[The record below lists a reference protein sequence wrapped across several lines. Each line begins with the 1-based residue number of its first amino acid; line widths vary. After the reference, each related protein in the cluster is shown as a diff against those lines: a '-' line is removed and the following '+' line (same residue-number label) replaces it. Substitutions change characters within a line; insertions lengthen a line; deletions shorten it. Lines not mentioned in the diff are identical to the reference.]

1 MSRAGIQAV
10 AVDGIGIIREGD
22 DLGTL
27 LAGHCAATTWPDGRT
42 GLADGDIVV
51 VTSKVVSKAEGRV
64 VAADSRDE
72 AIGAET
78 ARVVATKQAPRGD
91 TRIVQTH
98 HGLVMAAAGVDASNV
113 EAGHVVLLP
122 TDPDA
127 SARRIRA
134 TMQELTGARLGVVVT
149 DTMGRPWRMGVTDVA
164 IGAAGVLVLDDY
176 TGRVDSFG
184 RTLEMTVV
192 AVADE
197 VAAATDLVK
206 GKLDNR
212 PAAIV
217 RGLAAHVTD
226 DDGPG
231 ARAVIRPLDEDL
243 FTLGSAEALAEGRRS
258 APFAR
263 RTVRAFTDEP
273 VPVGVLEA
281 AVAAAVSA
289 PAPHHSEPWR
299 FIALRP
305 GADRDRLL
313 DAMRDRWAADLV
325 GIDGYDDDA
334 VARRLRRGDV
344 LRHAPVIVLPFVDL
358 DGAAHAYPDERRRGF
373 ERDLF
378 VVAGGAAV
386 QNLMVALAA
395 EGWASAWISSTVFC
409 PETVREA
416 LDLPASWQPL
426 GAVAVGR
433 AASAAPERAARDV
446 ARFLDQRSPPGGVE
460 PLTGSTLAS

>member
-1 MSRAGIQAV
+1 MTGIQAV
-10 AVDGIGIIREGD
+10 AVDGIGTIRAGD
-22 DLGTL
+22 DLGAL
-27 LAGHCAATTWPDGRT
+27 LADHLLGLAWPDGRH

-51 VTSKVVSKAEGRV
+51 ITSKVVSKAEGRTI
-64 VAADSRDE
+64 AATSRDE

-78 ARVVATKQAPRGD
+78 ARVVATKQTPRGD

-113 EAGHVVLLP
+113 EAGYVILLP
-122 TDPDA
+122 EDPDA

-134 TMQELTGARLGVVVT
+134 ALRSATGVRVAVVVT
-149 DTMGRPWRMGVTDVA
+149 DTMGRPWRLGVTDVA
-164 IGAAGVLVLDDY
+164 IGAAGVTVLDDH
-176 TGRVDSFG
+176 TGRVDACG
-184 RTLEMTVV
+184 HTLEMTVV

-197 VAAATDLVK
+197 LAAATDLVK

-212 PAAIV
+212 PVAVV
-217 RGLAAHVTD
+217 RGLADHVTD

-263 RTVRAFTDEP
+263 RTVRAFTDEA
-273 VPVGVLEA
+273 VPDSALET

-289 PAPHHSEPWR
+289 PAPHHTEPWR
-299 FIALRP
+299 FIAMRA
-305 GADRDRLL
+305 GAERDRLL
-313 DAMRDRWAADLV
+313 DAMRDRWVADLT
-325 GIDGYDDDA
+325 GIDGYDAEA
-334 VARRLRRGDV
+334 VERRLRRGDV
-344 LRHAPVIVLPFVDL
+344 LRHAPVVVLPFL
-358 DGAAHAYPDERRRGF
+358 ELEGATHAYPDERRRGF

-395 EGWASAWISSTVFC
+395 EDWGSAWISSTVFC
-409 PETVREA
+409 PDTVRSV
-416 LDLPASWQPL
+416 LGLPSSWQPL

-433 AASAAPERAARDV
+433 AAAEPTERTPRDV
-446 ARFLDQRSPPGGVE
+446 ARFLTIR
-460 PLTGSTLAS
+460 

>member
-1 MSRAGIQAV
+1 MTRIQAV
-10 AVDGIGIIREGD
+10 AVEGIGVIRDGD
-22 DLGTL
+22 DLGVL
-27 LAGHCAATTWPDGRT
+27 LAEHCRQLAWPDGGR
-42 GLADGDIVV
+42 GLVDGDIVV
-51 VTSKVVSKAEGRV
+51 VTSKVVSKAEGRI
-64 VAADSRDE
+64 VAALSRDE

-78 ARVVATKQAPRGD
+78 ARVVATKQTPRGD

-113 EAGHVVLLP
+113 EAGYVVLLP
-122 TDPDA
+122 EDPDA

-134 TMQELTGARLGVVVT
+134 ALHAATGARLGVVVT

-164 IGAAGVLVLDDY
+164 IGAAGVTVLDDY

-197 VAAATDLVK
+197 LAAATDLVK

-212 PAAIV
+212 PAAVV
-217 RGLAAHVTD
+217 RGLADHVTD
-226 DDGPG
+226 NDGPG

-273 VPVGVLEA
+273 VPDSVLEI

-289 PAPHHSEPWR
+289 PAPHHTEPWR
-299 FIALRP
+299 FIALP
-305 GADRDRLL
+305 AGAERDRLL
-313 DAMRDRWAADLV
+313 DAMRDKWVADLT
-325 GIDGYDDDA
+325 GIDGYDGDA
-334 VARRLRRGDV
+334 VGRRLRRGDV
-344 LRHAPVIVLPFVDL
+344 LRHAPLVVLPFL
-358 DGAAHAYPDERRRGF
+358 ELEGAAHAYPDDRRRGF

-395 EGWASAWISSTVFC
+395 EGWGSAWISSTVFC
-409 PETVREA
+409 PDTVREV
-416 LDLPASWQPL
+416 LGLPASWQPL

-433 AASAAPERAARDV
+433 AAAEPAARAERDV
-446 ARFLDQRSPPGGVE
+446 SHFLSHR
-460 PLTGSTLAS
+460 

>member
-1 MSRAGIQAV
+1 MTRIQAV
-10 AVDGIGIIREGD
+10 AVEGIGIIREGD
-22 DLGTL
+22 DLGAL
-27 LAGHCAATTWPDGRT
+27 LAKHCAALTWPDGGQ

-51 VTSKVVSKAEGRV
+51 ITSKVVSKAEGRL
-64 VAADSRDE
+64 VAAMSRDE

-78 ARVVATKQAPRGD
+78 ARVVATKQTPRGD

-113 EAGHVVLLP
+113 EAGYVVLLP
-122 TDPDA
+122 VDPDS
-127 SARRIRA
+127 SARQIRA
-134 TMQELTGARLGVVVT
+134 SLESSAGVRLGVVIT
-149 DTMGRPWRMGVTDVA
+149 DTMGRPWRLGVTDVA
-164 IGAAGVLVLDDY
+164 IGAAGVTVLDDY
-176 TGRVDSFG
+176 TGRVDPFG

-197 VAAATDLVK
+197 LAAATDLVK

-212 PAAIV
+212 PVAVV
-217 RGLAAHVTD
+217 RGLAAQVTE

-243 FTLGSAEALAEGRRS
+243 FTMGSAEAHAEGRRA

-263 RTVRAFTDEP
+263 RTVRTFTEEA
-273 VPVGVLEA
+273 VPESVLAA

-289 PAPHHSEPWR
+289 PAPHHTEPWR

-305 GADRDRLL
+305 GAERDRLL
-313 DAMRDRWAADLV
+313 DAMRDRWIADLT
-325 GIDGYDDDA
+325 GIDGYDEESVD
-334 VARRLRRGDV
+334 RRLRRGDI
-344 LRHAPVIVLPFVDL
+344 LRHAPLVVLPFL
-358 DGAAHAYPDERRRGF
+358 ELEGAAHAYPDDERRGF

-395 EGWASAWISSTVFC
+395 EDWGSAWISSTVFC
-409 PETVREA
+409 PDTVRDV
-416 LDLPASWQPL
+416 LQLPDSWQPL

-433 AASAAPERAARDV
+433 PAVEPAQRGERDV
-446 ARFLDQRSPPGGVE
+446 ARFLTFR
-460 PLTGSTLAS
+460 